1 MADRKGRTAT
11 FKLPRKLNAGLIKT
25 AIEKDPSSKVTVFQ
39 DLGSGEFLVELSSKN
54 AAESLIED
62 GFDVDDVHVFCHP
75 PHGYVTNVSIMGLRS
90 YIEDCEVEE
99 ALSNFG
105 EIKSAVI
112 RLRYKAGHDL
122 EGIENGNRLVRMVLT
137 ARSIPYSI
145 RIGGEWCRIIHDN
158 QQPVCSECSEVG
170 HTRKHCPKIECRICK
185 RKGHMSYVC
194 DRNDK
199 QENNEQESNEV
210 PAEDV
215 STSVNEIVAEPEA
228 APKTSE
234 KPVDISTGNVNTE
247 MSMDIQEDHQGKKR
261 SCPTESDS
269 DSKIP
274 IRRSKYHPIPNVEIA
289 RQRDKSTAKKQSAA
303 S

>member
-1 MADRKGRTAT
+1 MQLLD
-11 FKLPRKLNAGLIKT
+11 
-25 AIEKDPSSKVTVFQ
+25 
-39 DLGSGEFLVELSSKN
+39 
-54 AAESLIED
+54 
-62 GFDVDDVHVFCHP
+62 
-75 PHGYVTNVSIMGLRS
+75 TN
-90 YIEDCEVEE
+90 
-99 ALSNFG
+99 
-105 EIKSAVI
+105 
-112 RLRYKAGHDL
+112 L

-170 HTRKHCPKIECRICK
+170 HTSICK

-194 DRNDK
+194 VRNDK

-228 APKTSE
+228 DPKTSE

-303 S
+303 A

>member
-1 MADRKGRTAT
+1 
-11 FKLPRKLNAGLIKT
+11 
-25 AIEKDPSSKVTVFQ
+25 
-39 DLGSGEFLVELSSKN
+39 
-54 AAESLIED
+54 
-62 GFDVDDVHVFCHP
+62 
-75 PHGYVTNVSIMGLRS
+75 
-90 YIEDCEVEE
+90 
-99 ALSNFG
+99 
-105 EIKSAVI
+105 
-112 RLRYKAGHDL
+112 
-122 EGIENGNRLVRMVLT
+122 MVLT

-210 PAEDV
+210 PAEDM
-215 STSVNEIVAEPEA
+215 STSVNEIVAKPEA